1 MEVEA
6 MGGIRPRTTA
16 AKKRKLRIKAERRR
30 RPKFP
35 NDLGISLRM
44 NRARKAAANTQLAEQ
59 SKK

>member
-1 MEVEA
+1 

>member
-1 MEVEA
+1 

-16 AKKRKLRIKAERRR
+16 AKKRALRIKAARRR

-44 NRARKAAANTQLAEQ
+44 NRARKAAANEQ
-59 SKK
+59 SVGQAK

>member
-1 MEVEA
+1 

-44 NRARKAAANTQLAEQ
+44 IRARKAAAKEQ
-59 SKK
+59 PVGQTR